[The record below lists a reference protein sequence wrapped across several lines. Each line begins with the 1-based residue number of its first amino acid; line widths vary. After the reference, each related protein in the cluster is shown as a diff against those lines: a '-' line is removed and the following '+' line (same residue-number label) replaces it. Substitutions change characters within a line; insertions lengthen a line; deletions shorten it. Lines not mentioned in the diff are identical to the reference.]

1 MHDLI
6 ADLRYGVR
14 MWKREPGLTL
24 AAVVSIAIGVAAN
37 TTVFSVVNRVVFQQL
52 PVGQPETLV
61 VISGQS
67 KDTKRAG
74 DTISWPAYQ
83 DLLGEKA
90 VFEGVAAFFPI
101 VPAGLNA
108 ESGQSTRMFG
118 QLVTGNYFDVA
129 KVRLA
134 LGRGFLPE
142 EDSVPGRDFVVVL
155 SHHLWKTRLGAD
167 PNIIGK
173 QIRISQQRYTVAGVA
188 PEGFRGTD
196 VGLIA
201 DFWVPM
207 SLQRQILVGLP
218 EDSMNRTSRNH
229 NWLFCIGRLKDGV
242 GEEAAQKAVHALGA
256 RLEQAHPDSNKN
268 RTFFLERAGR
278 LSALFRQSVLTF
290 LTLLLVV
297 MSLVLLIAC
306 ANVANLLL
314 ARAARRQREMSTR
327 LAIGAP
333 RGRLIRQLLTES
345 MLLALSGA
353 AVAMLLTSL
362 TQHLIARIEL
372 PFPLPIDLSTGIDWR
387 VGLFTLAVTLLT
399 NLTFGLLPS
408 LRATRIDLVSALK
421 VTTTEGFGKGRMR
434 LTSALVTG
442 QVAVAMLLLT
452 GAVLALRSLQ
462 NAHTVSLGFDVR
474 NALLVSLDPAL
485 DGMSGEQSTQAMRVL
500 YDRVRQLPGVASVS
514 YIDYM
519 QLSLI
524 GQSTSV
530 RDEAGM
536 KADRRSD
543 LSAEFFHVGPDY
555 PKTMGLALLSGTD
568 DLRSAESSTHVP
580 ALINQYMAG
589 KLWPGQ
595 NPIGRHFDSGGKRHM
610 RVAGVVANSKA
621 RSIGEDTRA
630 LYYAPFEESAKAR
643 SFFGVRLIVR
653 THGSP
658 LALAPAVRRE
668 IQSAYPNLSVF
679 DMQDLQTHLAA
690 AQLLPRIAAVLF
702 GFAGLSALLLAI
714 TGLFGVINYSVNRRT
729 REIGIRMALGAERG
743 SVLRMVLMQGMRLSV
758 VGAVIGMAMAF
769 AGTRILS
776 GLLYGVEPTDSF
788 TFTVVP
794 FVLLATAAGACLAP
808 ALRASRLLPMAALRE
823 E

>member
-1 MHDLI
+1 MRDFI
-6 ADLRYGVR
+6 ADLRYGLR
-14 MWKREPGLTL
+14 MWRREPGLTL
-24 AAVVSIAIGVAAN
+24 AAVASIAIGVAAN
-37 TTVFSVVNRVVFQQL
+37 TTVFSVVNRVVFHEL
-52 PVGQPETLV
+52 PVGKPASLV
-61 VISGQS
+61 VINGQE
-67 KDTKRAG
+67 KDSKRAG
-74 DTISWPAYQ
+74 ETISWPAYQ
-83 DLLGEKA
+83 DLLQEKA
-90 VFEGVAAFFPI
+90 VFEGVAAYFPL

-129 KVRLA
+129 QVRPK

-142 EDSVPGRDFVVVL
+142 EDAVPGRDFVTVL
-155 SHHLWKTRLGAD
+155 SHHLWKSRLGAD
-167 PNIIGK
+167 PAIIGK
-173 QIRISQQRYTVAGVA
+173 QIRISQQKYTVVGVA

-207 SLQRQILVGLP
+207 SLQRQILTGLP
-218 EDSMNRTSRNH
+218 EDSMNRTSRDNH
-229 NWLFCIGRLKDGV
+229 WLFCIGRLKDGI
-242 GEEAAQKAVHALGA
+242 GEEAAQKAMHALGA
-256 RLEQAHPDSNKN
+256 RLEQAYPDAHKN
-268 RTFFLERAGR
+268 RTFYLERAGR

-290 LTLLLVV
+290 LAMLLVV

-327 LAIGAP
+327 LAIGAG

-345 MLLALSGA
+345 MLLAALGA
-353 AVAMLLTSL
+353 AVAIALTSWM
-362 TQHLIARIEL
+362 QRLIAAVEL
-372 PFPLPIDLSTGIDWR
+372 PFPLPIDFSTGIDWR
-387 VGLFTLAVTLLT
+387 VGLFTLGVTLVT
-399 NLTFGLLPS
+399 NLAFGLLPAM
-408 LRATRIDLVSALK
+408 RATRMDLVSALK
-421 VTTTEGFGKGRMR
+421 VTTAEGFGRGRMR
-434 LTSALVTG
+434 LTSALVVG
-442 QVAVAMLLLT
+442 QVAVAMLLLVA
-452 GAVLALRSLQ
+452 AVLVLRSLQ

-474 NALLVSLDPAL
+474 NALLVSLDPVL
-485 DGMSGEQSTQAMRVL
+485 DGMSGTQSAQAMRVL
-500 YDRVRQLPGVASVS
+500 HDRVKQLPGVASVS
-514 YIDYM
+514 YVDYM

-530 RDEAGM
+530 RNEADV
-536 KADRRSD
+536 KAERRSELTAD
-543 LSAEFFHVGPDY
+543 FFHVGPDY
-555 PKTMGLALLSGTD
+555 PKTMGLALLNGSD
-568 DLRSAESSTHVP
+568 DLRSADNSNHVP
-580 ALINQYMAG
+580 ALINQYMAR

-595 NPIGRHFDSGGKRHM
+595 NPIGRHFDSGGKRHL
-610 RVAGVVANSKA
+610 RVAGVVTNSKA
-621 RSIGEDTRA
+621 RSIGEEPRA
-630 LYYAPFEESAKAR
+630 IYYAPFEESAKSR
-643 SFFGVRLIVR
+643 SFFGARLIVR

-658 LALAPAVRRE
+658 LLLAPAVRRE

-679 DMQDLQTHLAA
+679 DMQDIQTHLAA
-690 AQLLPRIAAVLF
+690 AQLLPRVAAVLF

-743 SVLRMVLMQGMRLSV
+743 SVLRMVLMQGMRLSF
-758 VGAVIGMAMAF
+758 VGALIGMAMAF

-776 GLLYGVEPTDSF
+776 GLLYGVEPTDAI

-794 FVLLATAAGACLAP
+794 FVLLATALTACLAP